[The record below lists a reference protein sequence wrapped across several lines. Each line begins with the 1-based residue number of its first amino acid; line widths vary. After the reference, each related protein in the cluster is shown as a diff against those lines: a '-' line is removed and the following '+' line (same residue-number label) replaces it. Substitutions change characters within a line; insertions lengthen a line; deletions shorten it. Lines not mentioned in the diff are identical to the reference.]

1 MLSRKYY
8 RKLARVIN
16 NNSIELM
23 SSDLILKSSLIVD
36 LCGELKKDN
45 NSFDSEKFI
54 EACND

>member
-8 RKLARVIN
+8 IMLARVIN
-16 NNSIELM
+16 NNSLQLM
-23 SSDLILKSSLIVD
+23 SKDLILKNSLIVD

-54 EACND
+54 EACNE